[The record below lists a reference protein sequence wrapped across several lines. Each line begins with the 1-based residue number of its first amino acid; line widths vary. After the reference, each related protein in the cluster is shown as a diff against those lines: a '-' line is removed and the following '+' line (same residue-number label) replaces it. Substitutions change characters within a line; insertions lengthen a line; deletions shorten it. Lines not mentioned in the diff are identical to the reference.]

1 MKKFLLLLFILCLPF
16 TLQGD
21 GGWSGNSL
29 RELNDTDADTEPED
43 DFVLQYDSLYELWFP
58 TDIETFLDDIYLN
71 LDGESTNVT
80 NGTFDITTSGTGSFA
95 NLFFKHNL
103 IGVEGEEEYNEL
115 SFRYGDIWFL
125 AGITM
130 DACYTLA
137 NSLKTVMNAHAA
149 DGAEHFQGGSP
160 SPDTANFPITE
171 DNADDWNS
179 LVALTDALT
188 IAYACHNSDA
198 VEPTPTFHNAQAT
211 NQQLRTS
218 SPVYSLWQI
227 VDKLNNIKYRY
238 NLHDEDATGH
248 TTGGLHPEAN
258 ADAVLDGFNS
268 NIGGSMFVVG
278 FDYFNFEMPI
288 NADII
293 DEETIGDG
301 VTIEGVLVKD
311 SNITT
316 TGTAFLG
323 LIDFGTNTIDD
334 TAFTGDWAFNA
345 GNLSG
350 IGTLGAGA
358 TTLDSLVVDTTTLV
372 ANVAGYTDKVG
383 IGTATPSAAL
393 EVASGRIQI
402 TSNTVP
408 TAGAGLELGYSTLG
422 TVLAYDRSGSAYK
435 ELNLNGSAIGFFNSG
450 VQTAY
455 LTDGKLGVGVDAVSN
470 VLYPLHV
477 SIRDANNDTVSNVM
491 ALDHRLT
498 SGVGANGI
506 GTGFI
511 LSAENDTGGRNG
523 TMRFVGLLDDV
534 TTGTVEGAARIDL
547 NHHGA
552 WTEAI
557 KLSENYCIISK
568 DVGIGTSSPDTKL
581 QVVGDTKFGD
591 DNTNY
596 ASFATDG
603 ELTLTGTARVTK
615 SKTFTFNYATV
626 RANGKPTQVSR
637 GVFQGFSLPIYNND
651 NEELFTCQC
660 IPYDWDGTSDPIVYI
675 AGWIDT
681 ANNAKKFNLQVS
693 VEWYNPTTNQVVPIT
708 TNDYPVETTTGND
721 AQYTSYIVAFTLDAS
736 AIAVPAHMPLG
747 IRIRRLD
754 ASADEIAGEFVVEGM
769 VIDYMANTLGEPT
782 T

>member
-1 MKKFLLLLFILCLPF
+1 MARPPSADSIIRNAKQAERKVETHADIASDMILPNNSGEHTKGIKRDVPINDYDLSNKKYVDDKFPV
-16 TLQGD
+16 THASTTGQTTNDHHNKDHASEHETGGGD
-21 GGWSGNSL
+21 LVNL
-29 RELNDTDADTEPED
+29 
-43 DFVLQYDSLYELWFP
+43 DSL
-58 TDIETFLDDIYLN
+58 TGFLANEHIDW
-71 LDGESTNVT
+71 TNAT
-80 NGTFDITTSGTGSFA
+80 E
-95 NLFFKHNL
+95 NL
-103 IGVEGEEEYNEL
+103 I
-115 SFRYGDIWFL
+115 
-125 AGITM
+125 
-130 DACYTLA
+130 
-137 NSLKTVMNAHAA
+137 
-149 DGAEHFQGGSP
+149 
-160 SPDTANFPITE
+160 
-171 DNADDWNS
+171 
-179 LVALTDALT
+179 
-188 IAYACHNSDA
+188 
-198 VEPTPTFHNAQAT
+198 
-211 NQQLRTS
+211 
-218 SPVYSLWQI
+218 
-227 VDKLNNIKYRY
+227 
-238 NLHDEDATGH
+238 
-248 TTGGLHPEAN
+248 
-258 ADAVLDGFNS
+258 
-268 NIGGSMFVVG
+268 
-278 FDYFNFEMPI
+278 
-288 NADII
+288 
-293 DEETIGDG
+293 TIGD
-301 VTIEGVLVKD
+301 I
-311 SNITT
+311 SC
-316 TGTAFLG
+316 AS
-323 LIDFGTNTIDD
+323 LIVDTNT
-334 TAFTGDWAFNA
+334 
-345 GNLSG
+345 
-350 IGTLGAGA
+350 
-358 TTLDSLVVDTTTLV
+358 LVVNAT
-372 ANVAGYTDKVG
+372 GYTDKVG
-383 IGTATPSAAL
+383 IGTATPSSAL

-402 TSNTVP
+402 TGNTVP
-408 TAGAGLELGYSTLG
+408 SAGAGLELGYSTLG

-455 LTDGKLGVGVDAVSN
+455 LTDAKLGIGVDAVSN

-491 ALDHRLT
+491 VLDHRLT

-511 LSAENDTGGRNG
+511 LSSENDAGARNG
-523 TMRFVGLLDDV
+523 MMRFVGMLDDV